1 MGTMKWSSTGA
12 LLACAGLIFAADPHN
27 NANAPDNSDFA
38 VVDQIVAKVN
48 GDIVTQT
55 ELQKTAKDTI
65 ATLQQQQQLSGD
77 RLKTAYEEHE
87 KDFLR
92 NRIDQLLL
100 VQRGKELDLNVD
112 SEVSKYLADLQR
124 QEKIADPD
132 KFHDFIRQQTGMSF
146 EDFKQEVKNS
156 MMTRQVIGREVASK
170 ISIPESDIQA
180 YYNSHKNEF
189 VRDEQV
195 FLREILVSTDNKS
208 AAAQAA
214 AQKKAT
220 DLYTRASK
228 GERFADLA
236 RDNSDATTAAQGGD
250 LGGFKKGALS
260 KQIEDAV
267 WKMQPG
273 DVTKPLKVEHGW
285 LILKVEEH
293 TKQGQASLAEVQD
306 EIREKLYEPK
316 MEPKIREYLTSLRKT
331 AFLEIKS
338 GWVDSGAAPGMD
350 TAWKDPAQL
359 KPETVT
365 KASVMEKKRHKRLF
379 WVIPVP
385 GTSETVTGKSSSR

>member
-1 MGTMKWSSTGA
+1 MKWRSIA
-12 LLACAGLIFAADPHN
+12 LLVASASLVLAANTPN
-27 NANAPDNSDFA
+27 VSDFN

-55 ELQKTAKDTI
+55 ELQKTAQDTLT
-65 ATLQQQQQLSGD
+65 ALRQQQQLSGD
-77 RLKTAYEEHE
+77 KLKSAYDERE

-100 VQRGKELDLNVD
+100 VQRGKELDVNVD
-112 SEVSKYLADLQR
+112 TDVSKYLADLQR

-132 KFHDFIRQQTGMSF
+132 KFHELVRQQTGMSF
-146 EDFKQEVKNS
+146 EDFKQEVKNN
-156 MMTRQVIGREVASK
+156 MITRQVIGREVASK
-170 ISIPESDIQA
+170 ISIPQSDIEA
-180 YYNSHKNEF
+180 YYNSHKKEF
-189 VRDEQV
+189 VREEQV
-195 FLREILVSTDNKS
+195 FIREILVSTDSKD

-214 AQKKAT
+214 AQRKAN
-220 DLYTRASK
+220 DLCTRATK

-260 KQIEDAV
+260 SQIEAAV
-267 WKMQPG
+267 WKIQPG
-273 DVTKPLKVEHGW
+273 DVTKPIKVEHGW

-293 TKQGQASLAEVQD
+293 TKAGQATLAEVQD
-306 EIREKLYEPK
+306 EIREKLYAPK
-316 MEPKIREYLTSLRKT
+316 MDPKIREYLTDLRKT

-338 GWVDSGAAPGMD
+338 GFVDSGAATGMD
-350 TAWKDPAQL
+350 TGWKDPAQL

-365 KASVMEKKRHKRLF
+365 KADVLEKKRHKRLF

-385 GTSETVTGKSSSR
+385 GTQETVTGKSSSR